1 MACLPPSMTNSVY
14 KPPMKNTSPNDN
26 PKWVIRMG
34 VGYLA
39 GIIIGLAIVA
49 YHI

>member
-1 MACLPPSMTNSVY
+1 MTNSVY

-26 PKWVIRMG
+26 LKWVIRMG
-34 VGYLA
+34 IGYLV